1 MARPYVSHK
10 KLCDNSRAAM
20 LAAIE
25 IYNKP
30 QTTYREQVVTVLA
43 VNAWELILKAA
54 LRKAGKSIFY
64 KKERGKDYRS
74 FSLEH
79 CIADMDTYHL
89 WPDKVDGD
97 GVRANLKVLTGYR
110 NKTIH
115 LYVTDDLNTILYMF
129 LQQNIVNYRDFVL
142 AVFGKDLAD
151 YITWTLLPLAAT
163 TPSDAIRSL
172 RVDGD
177 GRSVQ
182 VVEDFLRD
190 LRQIIGEAEDL
201 GADMGRIAM
210 VQEINLQSGKKISRA
225 DLEVAINQEAETTI
239 VQRKVDPNET
249 HPYSATQLIDR
260 ANRARKNKRKL
271 TIYDLTCMAW
281 KYGMRDNSKFAWI
294 GIHNL
299 SHAWSGDALSFL
311 KNKTDEEYGCAR
323 EEYKQ
328 YLRQKKRSKKGNG
341 DLGSV

>member
-30 QTTYREQVVTVLA
+30 QTTYREQVVTVLV

-54 LRKAGKSIFY
+54 LRRAKKNIFY
-64 KKERGKDYRS
+64 KKKRGEDYRS

-79 CIADMDTYHL
+79 CIADMDRHHL
-89 WPDKVDGD
+89 WPSTVDGD
-97 GVRANLKVLTGYR
+97 GVRANLHVLTDYR
-110 NKTIH
+110 NKIIH
-115 LYVTDDLNTILYMF
+115 LYVSDDLNTILYMF
-129 LQQNIVNYRDFVL
+129 LQQSIVNYRDFVL
-142 AVFGKDLAD
+142 DVFGKDLAD
-151 YITWTLLPLAAT
+151 DITWTLLPLAAS

-177 GRSVQ
+177 GRSTQ

-190 LRQIIGEAEDL
+190 LRKIIGEAEDL

-210 VQEINLQSGKKISRA
+210 IQEINLQSGKKISRA
-225 DLEVAINQEAETTI
+225 DLEVAIDQGAATTI

-249 HPYSATQLIDR
+249 HPYSATELIER
-260 ANRARKNKRKL
+260 ANRARKSGRKL
-271 TIYDLTCMAW
+271 TSYDLTCMAW
-281 KYGMRDNSKFAWI
+281 KHAMRDNSKFAWR
-294 GIHNL
+294 GTH
-299 SHAWSGDALSFL
+299 SPTHVWSGYALSFL
-311 KNKTDEEYGCAR
+311 KNQTDEEYDRVRA
-323 EEYKQ
+323 EYKQ
-328 YLRQKKRSKKGNG
+328 YLRDKKRSKK
-341 DLGSV
+341 

>member
-30 QTTYREQVVTVLA
+30 QTTYREQVVTVHV

-54 LRKAGKSIFY
+54 LRKAKKNIFY
-64 KKERGKDYRS
+64 KKKRGEDYRS

-79 CIADMDTYHL
+79 CIADMDRHRL
-89 WPDKVDGD
+89 WPSSVDGD
-97 GVRANLKVLTGYR
+97 GVRANLNVLTDYR
-110 NKTIH
+110 NKIIH
-115 LYVTDDLNTILYMF
+115 LYVSDDLNTILYMF
-129 LQQNIVNYRDFVL
+129 LQQSIVNYRDFVL
-142 AVFGKDLAD
+142 DVFGKDLAD
-151 YITWTLLPLAAT
+151 DITWTLLPLAAS

-177 GRSVQ
+177 GRSTQ

-190 LRQIIGEAEDL
+190 LRKIIGEAEDL

-210 VQEINLQSGKKISRA
+210 IQEINLQSGKKISRA
-225 DLEVAINQEAETTI
+225 DLEVAIDQGAATAI

-249 HPYSATQLIDR
+249 HPYSATQLIER
-260 ANRARKNKRKL
+260 ANRARKNRRKL
-271 TIYDLTCMAW
+271 TSYGLTCMAW
-281 KYGMRDNSKFAWI
+281 KHNMRDNSKFAWR
-294 GIHNL
+294 GTHNL
-299 SHAWSGDALSFL
+299 THVWSGDALSFL
-311 KNKTDEEYGCAR
+311 KNQTDEEFDRVRA
-323 EEYKQ
+323 EYKQ
-328 YLRQKKRSKKGNG
+328 YLRYKKRSKK
-341 DLGSV
+341 

>member
-1 MARPYVSHK
+1 MTRPYVSHK

-30 QTTYREQVVTVLA
+30 QTSYREQVVTVLA

-79 CIADMDTYHL
+79 CIDDMDRYLL
-89 WPDKVDGD
+89 WPDAVDGD
-97 GVRANLKVLTGYR
+97 GVRANLHVLTDYR
-110 NKTIH
+110 NKIIH

-129 LQQNIVNYRDFVL
+129 LQQNIVNYRDFVF

-151 YITWTLLPLAAT
+151 DITWTLLPLAAS

-177 GRSVQ
+177 GKSAQ

-225 DLEVAINQEAETTI
+225 DLEVAINQGAAATI

-249 HPYSATQLIDR
+249 HPYSATQLIER
-260 ANRARKNKRKL
+260 ANRARKNGRKL
-271 TIYDLTCMAW
+271 NNYDLTCMAW
-281 KYGMRDNSKFAWI
+281 KHNLRENSKFAWR
-294 GIHNL
+294 GNHSL
-299 SHAWSGDALSFL
+299 SCVWSGDALSFL
-311 KNKTDEEYGCAR
+311 KNTTDEEYDRAR
-323 EEYKQ
+323 AEYRQ
-328 YLRQKKRSKKGNG
+328 YLKDKKRNEK
-341 DLGSV
+341 